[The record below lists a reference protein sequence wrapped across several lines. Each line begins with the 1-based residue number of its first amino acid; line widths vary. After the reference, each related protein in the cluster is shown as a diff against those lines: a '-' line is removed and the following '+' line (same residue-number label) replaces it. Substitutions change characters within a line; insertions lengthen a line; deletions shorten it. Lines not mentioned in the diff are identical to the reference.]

1 MCGGVTLFELQDTKS
16 VILSCI
22 CFQITSKIEMVNSE
36 MVFAVQMWAW
46 WAKELS
52 LVEHC
57 LELAICSWSY
67 SGMCGCDRGTE
78 QGRENRNKPPNKPS
92 AGTSFLESDI
102 SGCRSN
108 FPLPFPPP
116 SLPLFLLNAA

>member
-1 MCGGVTLFELQDTKS
+1 MA
-16 VILSCI
+16 
-22 CFQITSKIEMVNSE
+22 
-36 MVFAVQMWAW
+36 FAVQMWAW
-46 WAKELS
+46 WSKELS
-52 LVEHC
+52 LVELC

-67 SGMCGCDRGTE
+67 SGMRGCDRGTA
-78 QGRENRNKPPNKPS
+78 QARENRNKPPNKPS